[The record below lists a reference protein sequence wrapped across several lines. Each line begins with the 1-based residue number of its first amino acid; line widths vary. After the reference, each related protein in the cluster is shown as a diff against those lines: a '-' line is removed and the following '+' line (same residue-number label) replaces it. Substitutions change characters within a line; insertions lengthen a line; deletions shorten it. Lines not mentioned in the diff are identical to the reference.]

1 MIGSIF
7 IEVLLT
13 RWERSL
19 CFGLNLYSLIRMGT
33 AKHDQTKCLKQT
45 WNETEI
51 EHKQRLK
58 SQSKKWRCQMN
69 RVNRYDKFN
78 HRLAKRCARWAALR
92 KTWWPFAG
100 ISHSPLAQEQD
111 RPRQIPSIWWGTSIP
126 QKSRW
131 RQWSFRGQAHDQSLL
146 DDHRQPSSSCRPWR
160 VSSLSER
167 RDESKVRILIER
179 IVNWNWGPT
188 RGIKIMLPDLVVP
201 QSLNRTSLLNICYL
215 PWMINQNCCIWIFL
229 SKLWLTRLPLGVVFF
244 LFLLLG
250 RLFLQLSLELVDL
263 KRQEWKRLENYCTQ
277 KRWK

>member
-1 MIGSIF
+1 MTWFTCATKKTLNCKKIKNREHPCETPFKRMLCRSIAPSS
-7 IEVLLT
+7 EVLNGK
-13 RWERSL
+13 EKCSSPSL
-19 CFGLNLYSLIRMGT
+19 P
-33 AKHDQTKCLKQT
+33 HQTP
-45 WNETEI
+45 
-51 EHKQRLK
+51 
-58 SQSKKWRCQMN
+58 S
-69 RVNRYDKFN
+69 
-78 HRLAKRCARWAALR
+78 
-92 KTWWPFAG
+92 TWW
-100 ISHSPLAQEQD
+100 E
-111 RPRQIPSIWWGTSIP
+111 TSIP
-126 QKSRW
+126 QRSQW